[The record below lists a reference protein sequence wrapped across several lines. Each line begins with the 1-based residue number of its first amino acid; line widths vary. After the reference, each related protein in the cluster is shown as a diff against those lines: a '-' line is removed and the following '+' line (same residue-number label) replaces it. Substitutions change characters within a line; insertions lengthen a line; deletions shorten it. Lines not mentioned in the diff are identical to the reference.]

1 MLLFICF
8 QIDVNND
15 GAVQIYELQQF
26 MGNFLQP
33 SLAKYI
39 ASQIHKKYDKNSDG
53 ILSFDEFY
61 EMSLR
66 KDYKFHRLLFQYCK
80 YIVPQKQCT
89 IGKILKCIPSWHL
102 LS

>member
-1 MLLFICF
+1 MHV
-8 QIDVNND
+8 QIDVNHD

-53 ILSFDEFY
+53 MLSFDEFY

-66 KDYKFHRLLFQYCK
+66 KDYKFHRLLFRYCK
-80 YIVPQKQCT
+80 YVVPQKQNS
-89 IGKILKCIPSWHL
+89 IGK
-102 LS
+102 